1 MFEMDNLHL
10 QLKLTLISLAMNA
23 RILFVNGWKKMLRK
37 NAKQIKTFL
46 VFQSHLFLTLAIVCA
61 KRRADFE
68 SGLNR
73 NFGWNQQLKLISI
86 MRDGFVVVPFR
97 LRHIRHTKWTTAHI
111 PSGVSQ
117 WRATQLHNKSSVFL
131 FHLHCRYKSITFRQC
146 GRIKSLRSP
155 SLAIRACVLQVVR

>member
-23 RILFVNGWKKMLRK
+23 RILFVNGWKKMFRK
-37 NAKQIKTFL
+37 NAKQIKTVL

-73 NFGWNQQLKLISI
+73 NFG
-86 MRDGFVVVPFR
+86 
-97 LRHIRHTKWTTAHI
+97 
-111 PSGVSQ
+111 
-117 WRATQLHNKSSVFL
+117 
-131 FHLHCRYKSITFRQC
+131 
-146 GRIKSLRSP
+146 
-155 SLAIRACVLQVVR
+155 